1 MILQAL
7 KGYYDRK
14 AQDPDGGI
22 APQGFEWKEI
32 PFIIVLD
39 DKGNLV
45 QIEDTR
51 KIIGKKKRT
60 TSFLV
65 PQGEKR
71 TSRIKAYRLWDN
83 AEYVFGLDGGEAKQK
98 AFIARLDEYLE
109 FDDVGLSAMKSFLS
123 GNPVMQAGTKHE
135 WADRKSVV

>member
-7 KGYYDRK
+7 KSYYDRK
-14 AQDPDGGI
+14 TQDPDGEI

-51 KIIGKKKRT
+51 TITGKKKRAK
-60 TSFLV
+60 SFLV

-71 TSRIKAYRLWDN
+71 TSGVKS
-83 AEYVFGLDGGEAKQK
+83 
-98 AFIARLDEYLE
+98 
-109 FDDVGLSAMKSFLS
+109 LSAL
-123 GNPVMQAGTKHE
+123 G
-135 WADRKSVV
+135 